1 MSENFFSVVKTTYDK
16 ITSGIIPIVNGQ
28 MIFTTDTKQIFIDY
42 NDERQYYCQPIS
54 KTTEE

>member
-42 NDERQYYCQPIS
+42 NEKLTLCIS
-54 KTTEE
+54 LLKTRF